1 MYYNNNNNNNNNNQ
15 QITIKRASICN
26 NCMNK
31 TESTIKISLPVPGSL
46 IKNLKMHKLNRLK
59 CPTS

>member
-1 MYYNNNNNNNNNNQ
+1 MYQIFSSKNKNILNNNDNNNNNNNNNNNK

-31 TESTIKISLPVPGSL
+31 T
-46 IKNLKMHKLNRLK
+46 
-59 CPTS
+59 